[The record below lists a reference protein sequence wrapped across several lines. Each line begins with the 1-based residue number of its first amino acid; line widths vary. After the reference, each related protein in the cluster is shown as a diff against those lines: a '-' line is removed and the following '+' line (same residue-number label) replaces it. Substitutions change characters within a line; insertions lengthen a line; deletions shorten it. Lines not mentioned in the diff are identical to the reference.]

1 MKAVI
6 YARVSSKEQ
15 EQEGYSIPA
24 QLKLLKD
31 YATKNNYK
39 IIKEFVDVE
48 TAKKAGRENFNEMIA
63 HLKKNTDI
71 EAMLCEKTDRLSRNF
86 RDIATLDD
94 IVNSQDLKIILVK
107 ENATISKD
115 SRSHEKFIFGIKALM
130 SKNYIDNLV
139 EETRKGMLEKAER
152 GLFPS
157 GAPLGYL
164 NSEKKVDGNTIR
176 YMELDTTRA
185 PVINKIFRLYATG
198 KYSMEKL
205 AEIAFDDGFR
215 NRGGNRVN
223 KSAIEF
229 LLKNPIYCGDFRWN
243 NQLYHGIHE
252 RIITRDLFDTAQTQL
267 KGSNKPKLVKG
278 FAYSGLL
285 TCAKCGCAITAE
297 IQKGRYIYYHCT
309 KKHGDCGNS
318 YVREEKLTEQFSEIV
333 KQIHIEEDIL
343 EDVKKALLESHED
356 ERMYHAQKVTA
367 LNVQKS
373 RLENRIHQIYIDKL
387 DRKISGEKYEAMTS
401 EWNEELGGIQREIA
415 KHENADA
422 NYLSQGVHILELC
435 NRAYGLYLQQEPRE
449 GAKILHTIL
458 SNCTMDGVTLV
469 PEMRKPFDIIVK
481 GLSRTEWLPR
491 LGSNQGHCGYG
502 LTSVT

>member
-24 QLKLLKD
+24 QLKLLKE
-31 YATKNNYK
+31 YAVKNGYQ
-39 IIKEFVDVE
+39 IVKEFVDIE

-94 IVNSQDLKIILVK
+94 LVNAQDLKIIFVK
-107 ENATISKD
+107 ENSTISKD

-130 SKNYIDNLV
+130 SKNYIDNLI

-152 GLFPS
+152 GMFPS

-185 PVINKIFRLYATG
+185 PVINKLFRLYATG

-223 KSAIEF
+223 KSTIEHI
-229 LLKNPIYCGDFRWN
+229 LKNPIYCGDFRWN
-243 NQLYHGIHE
+243 NRLYQGTHTK
-252 RIITRDLFDTAQTQL
+252 IITRELFDTAQAKL

-318 YVREEKLTEQFSEIV
+318 YVREEELTKQFAEIV
-333 KQIHIEEDIL
+333 KQIHIDNDIL
-343 EDVKKALLESHED
+343 ESVKKALLESHED
-356 ERMYHAQKVTA
+356 ERMYHAQKVSA
-367 LNVQKS
+367 LSVQKA

-387 DRKISGEKYEAMTS
+387 DGKISSEKYEAMTF
-401 EWNEELGGIQREIA
+401 EWNEELGKMLREIS

-422 NYLSQGVHILELC
+422 NYLGQGVHILELC
-435 NRAYGLYLQQEPRE
+435 NRAYGLYLQQESRE

-491 LGSNQGHCGYG
+491 LGSNQGHCG
-502 LTSVT
+502 